1 MHVWR
6 ADRDPLASRDLI
18 ETISHVTT
26 RILHCYLLYE
36 FLYSHDTLFTHFHI
50 NIIFLCNISI
60 EFSLLP
66 FLLMNLFKQLFT

>member
-26 RILHCYLLYE
+26 RILHCYL
-36 FLYSHDTLFTHFHI
+36 T
-50 NIIFLCNISI
+50 
-60 EFSLLP
+60 
-66 FLLMNLFKQLFT
+66 